1 MTPIRRSSATLL
13 AVAVLVTA
21 CQPDQSTAPDAA
33 VLSVSTD
40 VSAAGGAAVIRGQ
53 TLSFLA
59 HLDAERGLLSIHAP
73 SNLCTVGDVNVN
85 DFQFVITP
93 SAIEQFIAQLRSN
106 AEQVAV
112 YGAGSFAEAGM
123 VGTAG
128 TAGFGGIVDV
138 AQFCGFLAGPTLIAE
153 GTVRRISNLSNA
165 NFVARWT
172 GTLTATDGTPTHLTE
187 VYQLRADAQDPNNPA
202 TWVVDVS
209 KVLLH

>member
-1 MTPIRRSSATLL
+1 MRSHKRLFATLL
-13 AVAVLVTA
+13 ALAVGMAA
-21 CQPDQSTAPDAA
+21 CEPTESTAPHIASLAVSADAG
-33 VLSVSTD
+33 
-40 VSAAGGAAVIRGQ
+40 AAGGAAVIRGQ

-59 HLDAERGLLSIHAP
+59 HFDASRQLLSVHAP
-73 SNLCTVGDVNVN
+73 SNLCSGGNVNVN

-93 SAIEQFIAQLRSN
+93 SAVEQFIAQLRSN

-112 YGAGSFAEAGM
+112 YHAASFADAGM

-138 AQFCGFLAGPTLIAE
+138 ARFCDFLAGPTLVGE
-153 GTVRRISNLSNA
+153 GTVRRISNFSNA

-172 GTLTATDGTPTHLTE
+172 GGLSTPEGTSITLTE
-187 VYQLRADAQDPNNPA
+187 IYQLRADAQDPNNQA
-202 TWVVDVS
+202 SWVVDVS

>member
-1 MTPIRRSSATLL
+1 MTPLRRSPAALL
-13 AVAVLVTA
+13 TAAVLVTA
-21 CQPDQSTAPDAA
+21 CQPDQATAPDVAIQSQAA
-33 VLSVSTD
+33 D
-40 VSAAGGAAVIRGQ
+40 VSAAGGAVLIRGQ
-53 TLSFLA
+53 TFSFLA

-73 SNLCTVGDVNVN
+73 SNLCTIGNFNIN

-93 SAIEQFIAQLRSN
+93 SAIEQFIAQLRSD

-128 TAGFGGIVDV
+128 TAGVGGIVDV
-138 AQFCGFLAGPTLIAE
+138 AQFCGFLAGPTLVAE
-153 GTVRRISNLSNA
+153 GTVRRISNFSNA

-172 GTLTATDGTPTHLTE
+172 GALTAADGTPTSLTE